1 MTRPSSPKSFEVRSL
16 GLDLRR
22 HKMIEALSWDQLNQ
36 YVKEENDRVN
46 GPTNS
51 QSNLRLFGKPKSSV
65 EITFYRDIHAW
76 CPYCSKI
83 WLWLETKKIP
93 YRVKKVTMRC
103 YGNKEQWFLKKVPS
117 GMLPALELN
126 GRLITESDE
135 ILICLEEKFGALGQ
149 SMRSKD
155 ALSLRRL
162 ERLLFQAWCIWLCTA
177 NLNSHQQLQAR
188 NQFHEIACRF
198 EDALNE
204 TPDPF
209 LRGSSPQTVDLIF
222 IPYIERMN
230 ASLAYYKGY
239 RIRKEHPLID
249 RWLSSLEKLETYR
262 GIQGDFHTH
271 AHDLP
276 PQMGGC
282 WSDENIETKAIAA
295 KIDIGDGLGT
305 DETSFGGDSDEYISQ
320 MRTIAL
326 TRVYKHRQ
334 SIMDAN
340 PFGASMI
347 DQPLR
352 AALTSLISCEECLPE
367 ANSAGGLRYIRDRIS
382 VPRDMPI
389 LAARE
394 LRKALE
400 RTASL
405 DSEKQGVKI
414 PVRNRYD
421 QDPARF
427 YRPS

>member
-1 MTRPSSPKSFEVRSL
+1 
-16 GLDLRR
+16 
-22 HKMIEALSWDQLNQ
+22 
-36 YVKEENDRVN
+36 
-46 GPTNS
+46 
-51 QSNLRLFGKPKSSV
+51 
-65 EITFYRDIHAW
+65 
-76 CPYCSKI
+76 
-83 WLWLETKKIP
+83 
-93 YRVKKVTMRC
+93 
-103 YGNKEQWFLKKVPS
+103 
-117 GMLPALELN
+117 MLPALELN
-126 GRLITESDE
+126 GKLITESDE
-135 ILICLEEKFGALGQ
+135 ILICLEEKFGTLGQ
-149 SMRSKD
+149 SMLSKD
-155 ALSLRRL
+155 AVFLRRL
-162 ERLLFQAWCIWLCTA
+162 ERLLFQAWCIWLCTP

-204 TPDPF
+204 TPEPF
-209 LRGSSPQTVDLIF
+209 LRASSPQTVDLIF

-239 RIRKEHPLID
+239 RLRKEHPLID
-249 RWLSSLEKLETYR
+249 RWLSALEKLETYR

-282 WSDENIETKAIAA
+282 WSDNNSEAKAIAA
-295 KIDIGDGLGT
+295 RIDIGDGLET
-305 DETSFGGDSDEYISQ
+305 EETSFSDDSETYLSE

-340 PFGASMI
+340 PLGATKI

-352 AALTSLISCEECLPE
+352 AALTSLIKGEACLPE
-367 ANSAGGLRYIRDRIS
+367 PDSAEGLRYIRDRIS

-414 PVRNRYD
+414 PIRNRYD
-421 QDPARF
+421 QDPASF
-427 YRPS
+427 SRPT

>member
-1 MTRPSSPKSFEVRSL
+1 MTDTWTWSEIKKRIS
-16 GLDLRR
+16 
-22 HKMIEALSWDQLNQ
+22 
-36 YVKEENDRVN
+36 EEPDRVN
-46 GPTNS
+46 GATSS
-51 QSNLRLFGKPKSSV
+51 QATLRLFGNPESSV
-65 EITFYRDIHAW
+65 EVTFYRDIHAW

-103 YGNKEQWFLKKVPS
+103 YGNKEQWYLKKVPS

-126 GRLITESDE
+126 GSLITESDE
-135 ILICLEEKFGALGQ
+135 ILICLEEKFGTLGQ

-155 ALSLRRL
+155 AVSLRRL
-162 ERLLFQAWCIWLCTA
+162 ERLLFQAWCIWLCTP

-204 TPDPF
+204 TPEPF
-209 LRGSSPQTVDLIF
+209 LRASSPQTVDLIF
-222 IPYIERMN
+222 IPYVERMN

-239 RIRKEHPLID
+239 RLRKEHPLID
-249 RWLSSLEKLETYR
+249 RWLSALEKLETYR

-282 WSDENIETKAIAA
+282 WSDDNSEAKAIAA
-295 KIDIGDGLGT
+295 RIDIGDGLENE
-305 DETSFGGDSDEYISQ
+305 ETSFSDDSETYLSE

-334 SIMDAN
+334 SIMYAN
-340 PFGASMI
+340 PLGATKI

-352 AALTSLISCEECLPE
+352 AALTSLINGEACLPE
-367 ANSAGGLRYIRDRIS
+367 PDSAEGLRYIRDRIS
-382 VPRDMPI
+382 VPRDMPL

-400 RTASL
+400 RTAGL
-405 DSEKQGVKI
+405 DSEKQGEQI
-414 PVRNRYD
+414 PIRNRFD

-427 YRPS
+427 SRLT